1 MSHQHAHHG
10 SDEPHVHRI
19 TEARESHTVEQDT
32 RVRKYTITMTVRVV
46 CFVLAFF
53 TTDWLRWFFLIG
65 AIFLPYIAVVIANGG
80 ADITRRQPPA
90 EFYQPTEPEALEGG
104 HADVAPAPEGA
115 EVIDGTLVEDQQPE
129 QDPGDGTAKGKEN

>member
-46 CFVLAFF
+46 CIVLAFF

-65 AIFLPYIAVVIANGG
+65 AIFLP
-80 ADITRRQPPA
+80 
-90 EFYQPTEPEALEGG
+90 
-104 HADVAPAPEGA
+104 
-115 EVIDGTLVEDQQPE
+115 
-129 QDPGDGTAKGKEN
+129 